1 MRRRLSILT
10 AVATLPSLLVM
21 GLIIGLVI
29 GLVIGSAAVYSLDNQ
44 ANRAQLAQPGTAKSV
59 TVCDVFMWNDS
70 LVAKYADQFFRLDAT
85 KGTAQKLELPLFPTV
100 LALGRWED
108 RPLAMGKDGDRF
120 KVFDKRGTTWHELI
134 LPKRAHAMGD
144 KVRVCAYK
152 KAFVIVGEHSAFFR
166 EDNAW
171 QEINYHRMPDNLF
184 DKVNS
189 CQIRHY
195 YALSDDLIWR
205 AYGSLDKGGL
215 CKIALSDGTWTEVAL
230 DGPMANLPVTG
241 MKYNS
246 QGKLFLSQ
254 GSKGP
259 AGTPGQGLVRTLENG
274 CWKTFYTSP
283 KSSIQAISF
292 DKDDNLCIA
301 TGDKGILCRSKSGQI
316 SQLTDNS
323 KWPKDLVP
331 VTVLR
336 QNGTIISGTDKGSVL
351 VECGSG
357 PVKTI
362 PL

>member
-1 MRRRLSILT
+1 VRRQLSIL
-10 AVATLPSLLVM
+10 VALAALP
-21 GLIIGLVI
+21 IGLV
-29 GLVIGSAAVYSLDNQ
+29 LTPAAVRCFDHQ
-44 ANRAQLAQPGTAKSV
+44 ANQVQNTKPAAATSV
-59 TVCDVFMWNDS
+59 TVCDVFMWNGS
-70 LVAKYADQFFRLDAT
+70 LVAKYADQFFRLDPL
-85 KGTAQKLELPLFPTV
+85 KGTSQKLELPLFPTV

-120 KVFDKRGTTWHELI
+120 KVFDKRGDSWHELI

-144 KVRVCAYK
+144 KVRICSYK

-166 EDNAW
+166 EDNSW
-171 QEINYHRMPDNLF
+171 QEINYHRMPDCLF
-184 DKVNS
+184 DKVKN

-205 AYGSLDKGGL
+205 AYGSLDRGGL
-215 CKIALSDGTWTEVAL
+215 CKISLSDGVWTDVPL
-230 DGPMANLPVTG
+230 DGPMATLPVTG
-241 MKYNS
+241 MKYSS
-246 QGKLFLSQ
+246 QGKLYLSQ

-274 CWKTFYTSP
+274 CWKTVYTSP
-283 KSSIQAISF
+283 TSSIQAISF

-316 SQLTDNS
+316 SQLTNNS
-323 KWPKDLVP
+323 NWPKDLVP

-336 QNGTIISGTDKGSVL
+336 QNDAVISGTDKGSVL